1 MSIYSITEDSSTRDT
16 FNYQRLNKF
25 NRFYLLKNNF
35 SSKMQLSNP
44 AIINSRNKYSKGIFD
59 IIPKT
64 PTKASKGKSQI
75 CQNSHKKMNL
85 KRRSYKHLNTV
96 RIKKKFSPDILE
108 AQLISKPKKVKKKR
122 MIKDFPNINTFLAN
136 KIKTKSFHLN
146 AFELLNV
153 NNSRLLTSMLSKNKP
168 KINNGGSFRD
178 SIIKNKFIKKNGSIV
193 NSMKLLIHNSNKSNK
208 KSEMNKIN
216 KFKRSLINE
225 KRESLREYNKFMY
238 DLNVNLSKSKSK
250 SKPKTNF
257 FL

>member
-1 MSIYSITEDSSTRDT
+1 MTEDNSTRDT
-16 FNYQRLNKF
+16 FNYEGLNKF

-35 SSKMQLSNP
+35 STKIQLSNP
-44 AIINSRNKYSKGIFD
+44 AMINSRNKFSKNIFD

-64 PTKASKGKSQI
+64 PTKTSKAKSQI
-75 CQNSHKKMNL
+75 YQKSQKKVNL
-85 KRRSYKHLNTV
+85 KRRSYKNLNTV

-122 MIKDFPNINTFLAN
+122 MIKDFPNINTFLGN
-136 KIKTKSFHLN
+136 KIKTKSFPLN
-146 AFELLNV
+146 AFELLNIT
-153 NNSRLLTSMLSKNKP
+153 NSRLLTSMLGKNKP
-168 KINNGGSFRD
+168 IINNGGSFRE
-178 SIIKNKFIKKNGSIV
+178 SLIRSKLIKKNGSIV
-193 NSMKLLIHNSNKSNK
+193 NSMKMLIQNTNKSNK